1 MKKIF
6 AFICGVL
13 FCTQVT
19 AAEPDKAV
27 MFVEKLADEM
37 ITDVLATQKP
47 MTEKLDL
54 FRTKFQSALDL
65 KAIGQFVL
73 GVYWRKATP
82 SERDAFL
89 VAFMDFATKSW
100 ADKFSMYT
108 GQKIT
113 FKGSRSA
120 QKGQVYVDSIV
131 ENNPPAEVIWRLRDK
146 NGDYKIVDIVVEGV
160 SMAMSYRNEY
170 SSFLQKNN
178 GNLTT
183 LTKELERKSAAF
195 KFSEKAN

>member
-1 MKKIF
+1 MKKLI
-6 AFICGVL
+6 AFIFGII
-13 FCTQVT
+13 FCAQT
-19 AAEPDKAV
+19 AVAQPDKAV
-27 MFVEKLADEM
+27 QFVDKLSHEM
-37 ITDVLATQKP
+37 ITEVLATQKP

-54 FRTKFQSALDL
+54 FRTKFQAALDL

-82 SERDAFL
+82 AEREAFL
-89 VAFMDFATKSW
+89 TAFMDFATKSW
-100 ADKFSMYT
+100 ADKFNMYT

-113 FKGSRSA
+113 FSGSRPA
-120 QKGQVYVDSIV
+120 QKGQIYVDSTIQ
-131 ENNPPAEVIWRLRDK
+131 NNPPAEVIWRLRDK
-146 NGDYKIVDIVVEGV
+146 NNEYKIVDIVVEGV

-178 GNLTT
+178 GNLPA

-195 KFSEKAN
+195 KFSDEKK